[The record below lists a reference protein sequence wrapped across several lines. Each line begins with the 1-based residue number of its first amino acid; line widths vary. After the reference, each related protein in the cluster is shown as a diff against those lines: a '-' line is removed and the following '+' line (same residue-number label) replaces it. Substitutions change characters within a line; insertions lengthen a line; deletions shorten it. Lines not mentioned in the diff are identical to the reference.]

1 MPDHASSRQ
10 SGAHKASW
18 LDRAVD
24 ILKPQPG
31 PPPKP
36 HAPPVHEGEWHKSVE
51 RKQIVPGLTVHDVGL
66 SIFGETRSLHD
77 RPGSSEPIDTARQR
91 VAPAIINDAE
101 LSQRTGKPR
110 NAVHPPTELSEKVKG
125 NREER
130 AAYESSLRAAREAFL
145 SGHDPTRG
153 ATHFNMRPRPD
164 RSNWK
169 FPNGTPEGLTLST
182 QSGPYDDSLPDT
194 NAGADTTR
202 LNTYLPDEN
211 AKKIQKKR

>member
-66 SIFGETRSLHD
+66 SVFGETRSLHD
-77 RPGSSEPIDTARQR
+77 RPGSNEPLGAARQK
-91 VAPAIINDAE
+91 VAHVIINGAE
-101 LSQRTGKPR
+101 EAHRRGQK
-110 NAVHPPTELSEKVKG
+110 PPTVHGPIEPRDLH
-125 NREER
+125 NPQER
-130 AAYESSLRAAREAFL
+130 TAYESSMNPRGRTDQHAIRPVLQFLLGKGRQIAHRLAQHLQLGVRKEEIVARQKC
-145 SGHDPTRG
+145 G
-153 ATHFNMRPRPD
+153 
-164 RSNWK
+164 
-169 FPNGTPEGLTLST
+169 
-182 QSGPYDDSLPDT
+182 
-194 NAGADTTR
+194 R
-202 LNTYLPDEN
+202 LIL
-211 AKKIQKKR
+211 AQR